1 MLKQENE
8 RKMDVLRKQRDDMAL
23 QKNDIELK
31 VQAIDREREEI

>member
-1 MLKQENE
+1 
-8 RKMDVLRKQRDDMAL
+8 MDLLRKQRDDMAL

>member
-1 MLKQENE
+1 
-8 RKMDVLRKQRDDMAL
+8 MDVLRKQRDDMAL